1 MLAGPTFKSSKY
13 CALVLQAPVVQS
25 LEQQLPIIVI
35 KIQHCHCDLYITLWK
50 KFSTLPIW
58 LEFSPGYP
66 STTKLRDIASISKYT
81 S

>member
-1 MLAGPTFKSSKY
+1 MFSELLKFQNLLLSFK
-13 CALVLQAPVVQS
+13 AHVLPKFHQ
-25 LEQQLPIIVI
+25 QQLPIIVI